1 LATKKPTWE
10 GRSLWLF
17 NCRSAGRLFVREEV
31 MWSRSLL
38 VQNLLVPKKAKPPDS
53 DADSADAVAERPV
66 ASETQIASPL
76 SRNFEHALVK
86 AVLSGEAG
94 AANQFLEHVSTTLWS
109 IVVKLGGNGADGEA
123 AFLHIVASLKADDFA
138 RLRGFDGRSRLA
150 TYLSLVARDVLA
162 DQLAGQF
169 SRAPHEAWQR
179 FSRYFETDIRS
190 RIGRQLPSKLGRAGR
205 EDAYQEV
212 CLKLIEN
219 DFRRIRSYGG
229 RGSFTGY
236 VLTVVDRILIDLI
249 RREAPRRRL
258 PAAIAR
264 LSPLDQAIYAAVVWE
279 GYPQDADRLAA
290 ALRGKLAEDPTA
302 ADITQSVARLVGI
315 VRLERASPATEAT
328 SLETLLGEG
337 GGLSV
342 ADSSPT
348 PEDHLLLFEE
358 EQRRAALVAAVNAA
372 AEKLPTDERLYL
384 QIVFSANEPLPARG
398 IARLMGCPVEE
409 VYRLKQRTQR
419 WLKEITV
426 QLEKNAN
433 MSV

>member
-1 LATKKPTWE
+1 
-10 GRSLWLF
+10 
-17 NCRSAGRLFVREEV
+17 

-38 VQNLLVPKKAKPPDS
+38 VQNLLVLKKAKPHGN
-53 DADSADAVAERPV
+53 DADGTDAAAERPV
-66 ASETQIASPL
+66 ASETQIVPPL
-76 SRNFEHALVK
+76 SGNFERTLVN

-94 AANQFLEHVSTTLWS
+94 AAGRFLEHVSTTLWS
-109 IVVKLGGNGADGEA
+109 IVVRLAGDGADAEA
-123 AFLHIVASLKADDFA
+123 AFLHIVASLKADDHA
-138 RLRGFDGRSRLA
+138 RLRGFDGRSRLT

-169 SRAPHEAWQR
+169 SKTPHEAWAR

-236 VLTVVDRILIDLI
+236 ILTVVDRILIDLV
-249 RREAPRRRL
+249 RRETPRRRM
-258 PAAIAR
+258 PAAISRSA
-264 LSPLDQAIYAAVVWE
+264 PLDQAIFSAVVWE
-279 GYPQDADRLAA
+279 GCPLDVDRLAA
-290 ALRGKLAEDPTA
+290 ALRGRLEQDPTA
-302 ADITQSVARLVGI
+302 ADIADSVARLAGVA
-315 VRLERASPATEAT
+315 RLERASPATEAI
-328 SLETLLGEG
+328 SLDVLLGEG
-337 GGLSV
+337 GGLSI

-348 PEDHLLLFEE
+348 PEDRLLLFEE

-372 AEKLPTDERLYL
+372 ADKLPTEERLYL
-384 QIVFSANEPLPARG
+384 QIVFSANEPLPARA

-426 QLEKNAN
+426 QLAN
-433 MSV
+433 NSDMSV

>member
-1 LATKKPTWE
+1 VVDRRK
-10 GRSLWLF
+10 
-17 NCRSAGRLFVREEV
+17 AGRR
-31 MWSRSLL
+31 WSRRRGCIPSH
-38 VQNLLVPKKAKPPDS
+38 
-53 DADSADAVAERPV
+53 R
-66 ASETQIASPL
+66 
-76 SRNFEHALVK
+76 R
-86 AVLSGEAG
+86 
-94 AANQFLEHVSTTLWS
+94 
-109 IVVKLGGNGADGEA
+109 
-123 AFLHIVASLKADDFA
+123 SLKADDHA
-138 RLRGFDGRSRLA
+138 RLRGFDGRSRLT

-162 DQLAGQF
+162 DQLAGKF
-169 SRAPHEAWQR
+169 SSTPHEAWER

-219 DFRRIRSYGG
+219 DFHRIRSYGG

-236 VLTVVDRILIDLI
+236 ILTVVDRILIDLV
-249 RREAPRRRL
+249 RRETPRRRM

-264 LSPLDQAIYAAVVWE
+264 LAPLDQAIYAAVVWE
-279 GYPQDADRLAA
+279 GCPQDADRLAA
-290 ALRGKLAEDPTA
+290 ALRGRLAQDPTA
-302 ADITQSVARLVGI
+302 ADIAEAVARLAGI
-315 VRLERASPATEAT
+315 VRLERASPATEAI
-328 SLETLLGEG
+328 SLDVLLGEG
-337 GGLSV
+337 GGPSI

-348 PEDHLLLFEE
+348 PEDRLLLFEE

-409 VYRLKQRTQR
+409 VYRLKQRTQK
-419 WLKEITV
+419 WLKEIAV
-426 QLEKNAN
+426 QLEKNAD

>member
-1 LATKKPTWE
+1 
-10 GRSLWLF
+10 
-17 NCRSAGRLFVREEV
+17 

-38 VQNLLVPKKAKPPDS
+38 VQNLLVPKKAKPHDS
-53 DADSADAVAERPV
+53 DAASADAVAERPV
-66 ASETQIASPL
+66 SSEAQIARPPSG
-76 SRNFEHALVK
+76 NFERALVN

-94 AANQFLEHVSTTLWS
+94 AAGRFLEHVSVTLWS
-109 IVVKLGGNGADGEA
+109 IVVKLAGDGADAEA
-123 AFLHIVASLKADDFA
+123 AFLHIVASLKANDHA

-169 SRAPHEAWQR
+169 SKTPHEAWER

-219 DFRRIRSYGG
+219 DFHRIRSYGG

-236 VLTVVDRILIDLI
+236 ILTVVDRILIDLV
-249 RREAPRRRL
+249 RRETPRRRM
-258 PAAIAR
+258 PAAISRSA
-264 LSPLDQAIYAAVVWE
+264 PLDQAIYTVVVWE
-279 GYPQDADRLAA
+279 GCPLDADRLAA
-290 ALRGKLAEDPTA
+290 ALRGRLAQDPTV
-302 ADITQSVARLVGI
+302 ADIADSVARLAGI
-315 VRLERASPATEAT
+315 ATLERPSPATEAV
-328 SLETLLGEG
+328 SLDALLGEG
-337 GGLSV
+337 GGLSI

-348 PEDHLLLFEE
+348 PEDRLLLFEE
-358 EQRRAALVAAVNAA
+358 EQRRVALVAAVNAA

-409 VYRLKQRTQR
+409 VYRLKQRTQK

>member
-1 LATKKPTWE
+1 
-10 GRSLWLF
+10 
-17 NCRSAGRLFVREEV
+17 

-66 ASETQIASPL
+66 VSEMQTASPL
-76 SRNFEHALVK
+76 SRNFEHALVN

-109 IVVKLGGNGADGEA
+109 IVVKLAGNGADGEA
-123 AFLHIVASLKADDFA
+123 AFLHIVASLKADDYA
-138 RLRGFDGRSRLA
+138 RLRGFDGRSRLT

-169 SRAPHEAWQR
+169 SRAPHEAWKR
-179 FSRYFETDIRS
+179 FSRYFEIDIRS
-190 RIGRQLPSKLGRAGR
+190 RIGRQLPSRLGRAGR

-236 VLTVVDRILIDLI
+236 ILTVVDRILIDLI

-279 GYPQDADRLAA
+279 GYPQDTDRLAA
-290 ALRGKLAEDPTA
+290 ALRGKLAEDPTV

-337 GGLSV
+337 GGLSI

-358 EQRRAALVAAVNAA
+358 EQRRATLVAAVNAA

-398 IARLMGCPVEE
+398 IASLMGCPVEE

>member
-1 LATKKPTWE
+1 
-10 GRSLWLF
+10 
-17 NCRSAGRLFVREEV
+17 

-38 VQNLLVPKKAKPPDS
+38 VQNLLVLKKAKPRDI
-53 DADSADAVAERPV
+53 DTDSADAIAEGPV
-66 ASETQIASPL
+66 SPEMQSAPPL
-76 SRNFEHALVK
+76 SGNFEHALVN

-94 AANQFLEHVSTTLWS
+94 AATRFLEHVSTTLWS
-109 IVVKLGGNGADGEA
+109 IAVKLAGDGAGAEA
-123 AFLHIVASLKADDFA
+123 AFLHIVASLKADDHA

-169 SRAPHEAWQR
+169 SKTPHEAWER

-190 RIGRQLPSKLGRAGR
+190 RIGRQLPRKLGRAGR

-236 VLTVVDRILIDLI
+236 ILTVVDRILIDLV
-249 RREAPRRRL
+249 RRETPRRRI
-258 PAAIAR
+258 PAAISR
-264 LSPLDQAIYAAVVWE
+264 LAPLDQAIYAAVVWE
-279 GYPQDADRLAA
+279 GCRQDADRLAA
-290 ALRGKLAEDPTA
+290 ALRGKLEQDPTV
-302 ADITQSVARLVGI
+302 ADIAESVARLTGI
-315 VRLERASPATEAT
+315 ARLERRSPATEAI
-328 SLETLLGEG
+328 SLDVLLGEG
-337 GGLSV
+337 GGLSI
-342 ADSSPT
+342 ADASPT
-348 PEDHLLLFEE
+348 PEDRLLLFEE
-358 EQRRAALVAAVNAA
+358 EQRRAALLAAVSAA

-398 IARLMGCPVEE
+398 IAKLMGCPVEE

-419 WLKEITV
+419 WLKEIAV
-426 QLEKNAN
+426 QLEKNSD

>member
-1 LATKKPTWE
+1 
-10 GRSLWLF
+10 
-17 NCRSAGRLFVREEV
+17 

-38 VQNLLVPKKAKPPDS
+38 VQNLLVLKKAKPHDN
-53 DADSADAVAERPV
+53 DADSVDAVAERPV
-66 ASETQIASPL
+66 SSEMQIVPPL
-76 SRNFEHALVK
+76 SGNFERALVN

-94 AANQFLEHVSTTLWS
+94 AASRFLEHVSTTLWS
-109 IVVKLGGNGADGEA
+109 IVVRLAGDGADAEA
-123 AFLHIVASLKADDFA
+123 AFLHIVASLKADDHA
-138 RLRGFDGRSRLA
+138 RLRGFDGRSRLT

-162 DQLAGQF
+162 DRLAGQF
-169 SRAPHEAWQR
+169 SKTPHEAWQR

-205 EDAYQEV
+205 ADAYQEV

-236 VLTVVDRILIDLI
+236 ILTVVDRILIDLV
-249 RREAPRRRL
+249 RRETPRRRM
-258 PAAIAR
+258 PAAISRSA
-264 LSPLDQAIYAAVVWE
+264 PLDQAIYAAVVWE
-279 GYPQDADRLAA
+279 GCPQDADRLSA
-290 ALRGKLAEDPTA
+290 ALRGRLAQDPTV
-302 ADITQSVARLVGI
+302 ADIAESVARLAGI
-315 VRLERASPATEAT
+315 ARLERTSLATEAI
-328 SLETLLGEG
+328 SLDALLGEG
-337 GGLSV
+337 GLSI

-348 PEDHLLLFEE
+348 PEDRLLLFEE

-409 VYRLKQRTQR
+409 VYRLKQRTQK
-419 WLKEITV
+419 WLKEIAV
-426 QLEKNAN
+426 QLENN
-433 MSV
+433 SGMSV